1 MEVVEVAVGGNRKN
15 KIKIYDEVE
24 KALGVVLIIHGMQE
38 HSGRYEWFCKNLNK
52 AGFLAVASD
61 LRGHGEN
68 MAIGRPGGSDG
79 NIFEEIVIDHKAYLK
94 YLREKYKKLPIFVF
108 GHSFGSFITQRLL
121 TESDNLVDKFILCGT
136 GYAKN
141 IAFLMGLF
149 VAKLTEDTKGRNAEA
164 KLVEKLSI
172 KGYQKKFKNGNWL
185 SRDDKVWEN
194 YQKDVLCGMPFPAS
208 FYVSFFGSARKNYKN
223 LSVVDESTPILV
235 ISGAKDPVGGNGKD
249 VNKLVKLYK
258 HHWLNV
264 HYKLYEDARHELLNE
279 TNKTEV
285 VKDIVEFL
293 KADNKK
299 VNAR

>member
-1 MEVVEVAVGGNRKN
+1 MEILEVAVGGNRKN
-15 KIKIYDEVE
+15 KIKIYDEVD

-52 AGFLAVASD
+52 AGFLAVVSD

-68 MAIGRPGGSDG
+68 MALGRPGDSSG
-79 NIFEEIVIDHKAYLK
+79 NIFEEIVTDHKAYIK
-94 YLREKYKKLPIFVF
+94 FLREKYKKLPIFVF

-141 IAFLMGLF
+141 FAFLMGLL
-149 VAKLTEDTKGRNAEA
+149 VAKLTADTKGRSAEA

-185 SRDDKVWEN
+185 SRDDKVWEA
-194 YQKDVLCGMPFPAS
+194 YKKDVLCGMPFPAS

-223 LSVVDESTPILV
+223 LAVVDESTPILV
-235 ISGAKDPVGGNGKD
+235 ISGAKDPVGGYGKD

-264 HYKLYEDARHELLNE
+264 YCKLYEDARHELLNE
-279 TNKTEV
+279 TNKNEV
-285 VKDIVEFL
+285 LKDIVAFL